1 MKGLF
6 KVLEQPDFDTW
17 LKTKSGSGAA
27 VSYE

>member
-6 KVLEQPDFDTW
+6 KVLEQADFDAW
-17 LKTKSGSGAA
+17 MKGKSGGAAA